1 MKTGLCQFSGFKIY
15 PGHGSKFVRGDSK
28 AFTFVNSKNERYFLM
43 KRNPRKIRWTQ
54 VYRRLHKKGAV
65 EEAAKKK
72 TRRVQKLQRAIVG
85 ASLEVIKQKR
95 NQKPEQRAASR
106 EAALKE
112 IKERK
117 KAQKAEKAKV
127 KGAAPS
133 KQAKAPATKKASAKG
148 AKKASWQDQ
157 HAHLFPKDPKDVRIG
172 RDIMHP
178 GKDVSRFVKWPRY
191 VRIQRQR
198 AILKKRLKVP
208 PAIAQ
213 FTQTLEK
220 TQAGNLLKLLSSYRP
235 ESREEKKARRAAAA
249 EAAAKSGEAKDD
261 AKKPRFIKY
270 GLNHVTHLVETK
282 KAKLVVIAHDV
293 DPIEL
298 VVWLPALC
306 RKMDVPFVIIKGKSR
321 LGHLVHKKSTSV
333 IAVTDVKKEDSAKF
347 EAVINSAKLQFSAPP
362 KRWGGGV
369 VGPKAQEVIRK
380 REKAAAR
387 SLAAKSAK

>member
-1 MKTGLCQFSGFKIY
+1 MA
-15 PGHGSKFVRGDSK
+15 SKPKVVVKKPK
-28 AFTFVNSKNERYFLM
+28 A
-43 KRNPRKIRWTQ
+43 
-54 VYRRLHKKGAV
+54 
-65 EEAAKKK
+65 AA
-72 TRRVQKLQRAIVG
+72 
-85 ASLEVIKQKR
+85 
-95 NQKPEQRAASR
+95 
-106 EAALKE
+106 
-112 IKERK
+112 
-117 KAQKAEKAKV
+117 
-127 KGAAPS
+127 
-133 KQAKAPATKKASAKG
+133 
-148 AKKASWQDQ
+148 KASWQDQ
-157 HAHLFPKDPKDVRIG
+157 HSHLFPKDPKDVRIG

-235 ESREEKKARRAAAA
+235 ESKEEKKARRAAAA
-249 EAAAKSGEAKDD
+249 EAVVKTESKDD

-321 LGHLVHKKSTSV
+321 LGHLVRKKSTSV
-333 IAVTDVKKEDSAKF
+333 VAVTDFKKEDSAKF
-347 EAVINSAKLQFSAPP
+347 ESVINSAKLQFSAPP
-362 KRWGGGV
+362 KKWGGGV
-369 VGPKAQEVIRK
+369 VGFKAQEVIRK

-387 SLAAKSAK
+387 HLAAKSKA